1 MMLALRIKEKTIK
14 QGSWAGSRGRKGKE
28 MDAPVEPPERISPA
42 YTLTLV
48 QLD

>member
-1 MMLALRIKEKTIK
+1 MTLALRIKEKTMK
-14 QGSWAGSRGRKGKE
+14 QGSWAGLRSRKGKA
-28 MDAPVEPPERISPA
+28 MDGMPPERISPA